1 MVQPSSVAWNS
12 VLMETPDLH
21 FLSCAAQPKC
31 CYYPSQSGES
41 HSPPY
46 FESSLSLQA
55 PLKGPI
61 SQHLLLQRRNR
72 VSLIRCPLFLSLS
85 FHPPSSLFHLSLFT
99 YLFLSLSLHAS
110 LSLYITLSIYP
121 SLPLSC
127 LSFHPPTSLFH
138 LSFFTYFSHSL
149 YSSLSSYHSFS
160 ISLFLSPI
168 PYFTSILLSLSLSL
182 PPSLTAL

>member
-1 MVQPSSVAWNS
+1 MTSRLEVKRPEPTEHWVVQPSSVAWNS

-127 LSFHPPTSLFH
+127 LSFHPPTVLTCTQWHTHERSLFTLYKQHPH
-138 LSFFTYFSHSL
+138 LGKL
-149 YSSLSSYHSFS
+149 
-160 ISLFLSPI
+160 IWQ
-168 PYFTSILLSLSLSL
+168 SILI
-182 PPSLTAL
+182 PF